1 MGPQVEIEIS
11 RHVSLLEIVVCKK
24 EAIGTRHHEEHMLL
38 CVQQKI
44 KVLITWLGGCFS

>member
-11 RHVSLLEIVVCKK
+11 RHVSLLEIVVCKE
-24 EAIGTRHHEEHMLL
+24 EAIGTRHREEDSL

-44 KVLITWLGGCFS
+44 KVLITWLGGGFS